1 VPFAEVTDAR
11 RERIAATLYGYS
23 RARVAMKPTGYPKD
37 DRSEGGSGTFRGKV
51 VDQEGDS
58 PPRHL
63 EAELRIQRGRLSR
76 R

>member
-1 VPFAEVTDAR
+1 
-11 RERIAATLYGYS
+11 
-23 RARVAMKPTGYPKD
+23 MKPTGYPKD